1 MTSITQNDL
10 KEGEGEEE
18 EEEEKEE
25 EKEDFLCPLIKRMD
39 FSPPLT
45 KLLWFFSVQW
55 AAAISNNI
63 GNQIY
68 VEFSIIQY

>member
-10 KEGEGEEE
+10 KEGEEE

-45 KLLWFFSVQW
+45 KLL
-55 AAAISNNI
+55 
-63 GNQIY
+63 
-68 VEFSIIQY
+68 

>member
-25 EKEDFLCPLIKRMD
+25 EKEISSALSSNTWIFLPLLQNFYDFFLFSEQPPYLI
-39 FSPPLT
+39 
-45 KLLWFFSVQW
+45 
-55 AAAISNNI
+55 I
-63 GNQIY
+63 
-68 VEFSIIQY
+68 

>member
-18 EEEEKEE
+18 KEEEKEE
-25 EKEDFLCPLIKRMD
+25 GKEDFLCPLIKRMD

-45 KLLWFFSVQW
+45 KLL
-55 AAAISNNI
+55 
-63 GNQIY
+63 
-68 VEFSIIQY
+68 